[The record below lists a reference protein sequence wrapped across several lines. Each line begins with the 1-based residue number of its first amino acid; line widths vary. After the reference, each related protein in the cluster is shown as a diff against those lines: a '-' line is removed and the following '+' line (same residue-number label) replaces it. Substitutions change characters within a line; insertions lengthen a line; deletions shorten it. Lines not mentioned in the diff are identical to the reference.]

1 MLLTGFLEVGLSSL
15 SDSRSILEGSLLTVV
30 SRICLQCGENI
41 ISGMLYALLGVS
53 AMTRVRHILGW
64 AMPECILCFCR
75 LMSCAFIYWTSAR
88 AHNMNAKH
96 FFFGLGTCLVWWIIW
111 LVFEG
116 YLVESWQVHK
126 ATMILQQLAA
136 LCYLSVGTENKLPLQ
151 WSSLQGWLVAAVSLM
166 HLALFCFNDDS
177 LWSLWTSFLHLL
189 LCCGWEE
196 PLWFHFLHHALYLVL
211 WRTQYQNMMKGL
223 GFRV

>member
-1 MLLTGFLEVGLSSL
+1 VLLTGFLEVGLSSL

-53 AMTRVRHILGW
+53 AMTRV
-64 AMPECILCFCR
+64 
-75 LMSCAFIYWTSAR
+75 
-88 AHNMNAKH
+88 
-96 FFFGLGTCLVWWIIW
+96 
-111 LVFEG
+111 
-116 YLVESWQVHK
+116 HK

-177 LWSLWTSFLHLL
+177 L
-189 LCCGWEE
+189 
-196 PLWFHFLHHALYLVL
+196 
-211 WRTQYQNMMKGL
+211 
-223 GFRV
+223 